1 MLDRLAD
8 MRNRFVASSKAGSST
23 DLTALST
30 LTLAKAHIVLVE
42 LEVGTIL
49 QFVIWTRGRWSGF
62 SNSLAKERLLRL
74 ESRFIL
80 NRCRHGSLFLL
91 RSDRLLLEITVLMSR

>member
-1 MLDRLAD
+1 MLHRLAD

-23 DLTALST
+23 YLTALST

-49 QFVIWTRGRWSGF
+49 QFVIWT
-62 SNSLAKERLLRL
+62 
-74 ESRFIL
+74 
-80 NRCRHGSLFLL
+80 
-91 RSDRLLLEITVLMSR
+91 